1 MWKVRLGLRFGVG
14 SAGLPCPTKKGPAM
28 RINGRILRPS
38 NLSERRLLLS
48 VGAQHVRVPRSMNP
62 YAVARQLARLAKGGD
77 LTELRKLVASTRR
90 PPCPGPFPIPSP
102 DLDEPERWPL
112 HVNA

>member
-1 MWKVRLGLRFGVG
+1 
-14 SAGLPCPTKKGPAM
+14 
-28 RINGRILRPS
+28 
-38 NLSERRLLLS
+38 
-48 VGAQHVRVPRSMNP
+48 MNP

-102 DLDEPERWPL
+102 DLDEPERWPI
-112 HVNA
+112 HANA